1 MPIIH
6 NSKTITKM
14 TNIEQTPNG
23 WRVTTT
29 LPIYILLLHS
39 GTEYYNYVFL
49 EIGTADCGSENVVIF
64 DSETQLQTY
73 IETNKMTEYSPE
85 LTEI

>member
-1 MPIIH
+1 
-6 NSKTITKM
+6 M

-49 EIGTADCGSENVVIF
+49 EIGTADCGCENVVIF
-64 DSETQLQTY
+64 DSEKQLQSY
-73 IETNKMTEYSPE
+73 IDNNKMTEYSPK
-85 LTEI
+85 INMI